1 MRNSKLITIYIT
13 NFNYANYIDKA
24 IKSVLNQSYKNFE
37 IIIVDDAS
45 EDNSKEILKNYES
58 NKKISII
65 YNKKKKN
72 I

>member
-65 YNKKKKN
+65 YNKKKKVK
-72 I
+72 